1 MKQVKH
7 KQVVPSIESVC
18 VMDKLLLSP

>member
-18 VMDKLLLSP
+18 VRDKLLFSL